1 MSGINNITVRQFQLA
16 YPTGAY
22 CYGLLWSSDKIK
34 PSHLVYPC
42 ELFVDCELGSRVPN
56 CFYIRDIKTKN
67 VQRLGNFAYRIDY
80 ASSDL
85 ERVKEYF
92 KNAVK
97 RAAENRLTWLTEQ
110 ATKTDQTAQSMYKKA
125 DKI

>member
-1 MSGINNITVRQFQLA
+1 MSNIVVHKT
-16 YPTGAY
+16 
-22 CYGLLWSSDKIK
+22 S
-34 PSHLVYPC
+34 
-42 ELFVDCELGSRVPN
+42 ELDLSTNFTNS
-56 CFYIRDIKTKN
+56 FYIRDIKTKN

-97 RAAENRLTWLTEQ
+97 RAAEGRLTWLTEQ
-110 ATKTDQTAQSMYKKA
+110 ATKTDQIAQSMYKKA